1 LTAVILSI
9 KFLAMAIRPSLHR
22 DNFARDNLP
31 PEDEW
36 PVFEF
41 SLPQLQISDPFNCG
55 QWLLDDALTEIAPEK
70 PAIFH
75 EGAVWSYAE
84 LAAQT
89 NRLCRVLT
97 QDLGVIPGNRVLLR
111 GANSPLMFA
120 AWLAVMKTGAIAV
133 STMPMLRARELGQ
146 IAEKADI
153 ALAICAAELV
163 GELEA
168 VRDASP
174 LRRIICYGGAARE
187 LETAMAGKPDTFRA
201 VPTSQDDVCL
211 IAFTSGTTGQPKAT
225 MHFHRDVLAMCETFA
240 RHMVPADPTAILTG
254 TPSIAFTFGL
264 GGLLVFP
271 LYFRAAIALPNG
283 STPGALLETIL
294 RHRATHIFTSPT
306 AYKAMTARIGEFDL
320 SSMKVCVSAG
330 EVLSKTISD
339 GWFKATGLRLIDGIG
354 GTEMIHI
361 FISAT
366 GTEIRPG
373 ATGRPVP
380 GYTAQLFDQDFRPVE
395 GTGTGRLG
403 VRGPTGCRYLSDPRQ
418 RDYVVGGWNMTGDVY
433 RRDEDG
439 YYWFVARADDM
450 IVSSGYNIAG
460 PEVEA
465 ALALHPDVEEC
476 AVIGWPDPE
485 RGQIVK
491 AVVVP
496 KPGAVASPEL
506 AKALQEYIKQTLA
519 PYKYPRAVEF
529 RTALPKTATGK
540 LQRSALRAKFT

>member
-1 LTAVILSI
+1 
-9 KFLAMAIRPSLHR
+9 M
-22 DNFARDNLP
+22 
-31 PEDEW
+31 
-36 PVFEF
+36 
-41 SLPQLQISDPFNCG
+41 
-55 QWLLDDALTEIAPEK
+55 
-70 PAIFH
+70 
-75 EGAVWSYAE
+75 
-84 LAAQT
+84 
-89 NRLCRVLT
+89 
-97 QDLGVIPGNRVLLR
+97 
-111 GANSPLMFA
+111 
-120 AWLAVMKTGAIAV
+120 
-133 STMPMLRARELGQ
+133 
-146 IAEKADI
+146 
-153 ALAICAAELV
+153 
-163 GELEA
+163 
-168 VRDASP
+168 
-174 LRRIICYGGAARE
+174 
-187 LETAMAGKPDTFRA
+187 
-201 VPTSQDDVCL
+201 
-211 IAFTSGTTGQPKAT
+211 
-225 MHFHRDVLAMCETFA
+225 
-240 RHMVPADPTAILTG
+240 
-254 TPSIAFTFGL
+254 
-264 GGLLVFP
+264 FP
-271 LYFRAAIALPNG
+271 LYFRAAIALPGG

-306 AYKAMTARIGEFDL
+306 AYKAMTAKIGEFDL

-366 GTEIRPG
+366 GAEIRPG

-395 GTGTGRLG
+395 GTGMGRLG

-496 KPGAVASPEL
+496 KPGAVPSPEL
-506 AKALQEYIKQTLA
+506 AKALQEHIKQTLA

-540 LQRSALRAKFT
+540 LQRSALRAKLT